1 MSNTLRVIFCCRG
14 FDTGM
19 YVAARLEVTEATSF
33 ASPAITRMLL
43 ILKRSN
49 RSFSLLSSAGSLHVT
64 YWSMK

>member
-19 YVAARLEVTEATSF
+19 YVAARLGVTEATSF

-43 ILKRSN
+43 ILIGLSVYCR
-49 RSFSLLSSAGSLHVT
+49 LLGVC
-64 YWSMK
+64 M